1 MKLEHCREKIDKIDT
16 QILALLNR
24 RAEIAK
30 EIGSIKA
37 TAGLPII
44 DAARE
49 NAILRTIAR
58 DNPGDLCD
66 AAAVRI
72 FRQILDESRQVQI
85 ENATAIATSG
95 EAVK

>member
-1 MKLEHCREKIDKIDT
+1 MNLDHCREKIDNIDT

-37 TAGLPII
+37 TAGLPIV
-44 DAARE
+44 DETRE
-49 NAILRTIAR
+49 DSILRSIAR
-58 DNPGDLCD
+58 DNPGELDD

-72 FRQILDESRQVQI
+72 YRQILDESRNVQV
-85 ENATAIATSG
+85 ENAAAIAANG
-95 EAVK
+95 EPAK

>member
-1 MKLEHCREKIDKIDT
+1 MKLEHCREKIDRIDT

-37 TAGLPII
+37 VAGLPII
-44 DAARE
+44 DATRE
-49 NAILRTIAR
+49 DAILRTIAR

-72 FRQILDESRQVQI
+72 YRQILDESRQIQI
-85 ENATAIATSG
+85 ENTPATVTSG